1 MSQRIR
7 KMDSMKKMEED
18 YSVSLA
24 ASVQGLRN
32 IAIRE
37 LLNSIASDSKKH
49 AGFYAAISVL
59 LKKESPLI
67 SEEEYEDLEDVI
79 EKHIE
84 TESKMVQE
92 VRQLLKAEKDSRV
105 KQLLQEIYAD
115 EARHHA
121 LMKNLLDAVIK
132 RETLFDEEVWA
143 MLWKDVPTH
152 GAPPEQPDSP

>member
-32 IAIRE
+32 VAIRE
-37 LLNSIASDSKKH
+37 LLSSIASDSKKH

-84 TESKMVQE
+84 TESKMVQQ